1 MTNEEIDNMPAG
13 REMDALV
20 VEKIFDKKVCHCDAG
35 SIMCAFGPGHCL
47 TCDGWIPKLHSTS
60 ISAAWEVVEKF
71 ECLYLFR
78 CVSGPFEGKYECK
91 LVFEEGPDNDKRRF
105 YAVAETA
112 PLAICRAGL
121 RTVAQK

>member
-1 MTNEEIDNMPAG
+1 MTTAQPSVAMNPG
-13 REMDALV
+13 RELDALV
-20 VEKIFDKKVCHCDAG
+20 AGKVMGWKRLDLGPINGIRWKKGNRMIESEHPF
-35 SIMCAFGPGHCL
+35 SY
-47 TCDGWIPKLHSTS
+47 STD